1 MPCRE
6 EASSTT
12 DIDSCHVFTP
22 SAAADCTQLT
32 AMLLLICREE
42 ARSTAEFDYI
52 IFRRVFTP
60 VQGARLI
67 IEAYPLRCDCLA
79 FTNAVVQLHGPH
91 FTVPEHGASAGS
103 SMGPSG
109 VSSEGGTASKGNA
122 SQGFAVS
129 TSMGGVS
136 QATRPDAALQRA
148 RG

>member
-1 MPCRE
+1 
-6 EASSTT
+6 
-12 DIDSCHVFTP
+12 
-22 SAAADCTQLT
+22 
-32 AMLLLICREE
+32 MLHLPCREE

-103 SMGPSG
+103 SMARSG
-109 VSSEGGTASKGNA
+109 VSSEGGTASKENA
-122 SQGFAVS
+122 SQGNAVS
-129 TSMGGVS
+129 TSVGGVS
-136 QATRPDAALQRA
+136 QATRPDAALQSA

>member
-1 MPCRE
+1 M
-6 EASSTT
+6 A
-12 DIDSCHVFTP
+12 VL
-22 SAAADCTQLT
+22 QL
-32 AMLLLICREE
+32 LRREE

-79 FTNAVVQLHGPH
+79 FTNAVAQLHGPH
-91 FTVPEHGASAGS
+91 FTVPEHGASGGS
-103 SMGPSG
+103 SMGRSG
-109 VSSEGGTASKGNA
+109 ISSEGGNASKGNA
-122 SQGFAVS
+122 SQGNAVS

-136 QATRPDAALQRA
+136 QVTRPDMGLQHA